1 MSILIKGMKMQ
12 TRCVE
17 CPCAYFTEGAYWDTC
32 QAVDDQ
38 NDIGQ
43 FWKSGRPDWCPLV
56 EVPTPHGRLIDAGA
70 LTELV
75 ETEFRNWGEDY
86 DASQF
91 LGDIEDAPTI
101 IEAEE

>member
-1 MSILIKGMKMQ
+1 MSILIKGMDKETAM
-12 TRCVE
+12 RLCSYAGIWME
-17 CPCAYFTEGAYWDTC
+17 EEDFIEIP
-32 QAVDDQ
+32 
-38 NDIGQ
+38 
-43 FWKSGRPDWCPLV
+43 
-56 EVPTPHGRLIDAGA
+56 PHGRLIDADA

>member
-1 MSILIKGMKMQ
+1 MSVLIKGMEMPK
-12 TRCVE
+12 
-17 CPCAYFTEGAYWDTC
+17 DTC
-32 QAVDDQ
+32 EIRITIDQDGDWWARRIDPDDE
-38 NDIGQ
+38 
-43 FWKSGRPDWCPLV
+43 WHEVV
-56 EVPTPHGRLIDAGA
+56 EVPKHGRLIDAGA

>member
-1 MSILIKGMKMQ
+1 MSVLIKGMEMPKCEPLMIRI
-12 TRCVE
+12 TPDGEVH
-17 CPCAYFTEGAYWDTC
+17 YVGA
-32 QAVDDQ
+32 V
-38 NDIGQ
+38 GQ
-43 FWKSGRPDWCPLV
+43 SVKRTKAIEIP
-56 EVPTPHGRLIDAGA
+56 PHGRLIDADA

-75 ETEFRNWGEDY
+75 ETEFRNWEEDY